1 MGDGTDVPPI
11 GLLSN
16 IPESPMAQ
24 SHLATAEILE
34 ADRYDSDKE
43 VNNNNPIIN
52 EESLEEEEEELPE
65 VGENLDAAEGEGM
78 ATNVGTFVDIPQ
90 EAMKKMK
97 VVELKAELTK
107 RGKSTTGLKAVL
119 LERLKDVIA
128 NGVVIVANTPGATT
142 TPPDD
147 LRGFAEKL
155 AGNPLFQWKQLW
167 RNPQIEYQRCMLQ
180 LYHQA
185 MRPSSHK
192 SMILL
197 RNLIVYHL
205 LGRKRSPNSIA
216 MAALS

>member
-1 MGDGTDVPPI
+1 MVGDGTDVPPI

-24 SHLATAEILE
+24 SHLATAEFLE
-34 ADRYDSDKE
+34 ADGYDSDEE

-65 VGENLDAAEGEGM
+65 VGENLDAAEGEEM

-90 EAMKKMK
+90 ESMKKMK
-97 VVELKAELTK
+97 ELKAELTK

-119 LERLKDVIA
+119 LERLKDAIA
-128 NGVVIVANTPGATT
+128 NHVVIVANMAGATT
-142 TPPDD
+142 TTPDD
-147 LRGFAEKL
+147 LRGFAETARWK
-155 AGNPLFQWKQLW
+155 PLVPMEAVVEEPTNQVSTLHA
-167 RNPQIEYQRCMLQ
+167 PTVP
-180 LYHQA
+180 QA
-185 MRPSSHK
+185 MLPSSHK
-192 SMILL
+192 TMILL

-216 MAALS
+216 MAVLS